1 MKQDA
6 KVLVVGGGPAGSI
19 AARNLAENGI
29 DVILLEKDLSFV
41 KPCGGGIPINVF
53 DELNLP
59 KNTIKKQVRSIRLIS
74 PSGKQLDIELKS
86 GSLAIVKRGDFDN
99 ALRKEAGVK
108 GAYVIEGEFI
118 ELLDDKKY
126 YKIRAI
132 INSRDC
138 NINAEYIIAADGINS
153 RLKRILK
160 IEPCK
165 YLFTISEYIKEIR
178 LERCEFWFGSSHAP
192 HFYSWVFP
200 SEDGI
205 LTGTGCAEPKRIRD
219 LFGIFKKRKGIIEEG
234 QKRIYRIP
242 LWNGKLYNKGKVLFA
257 GDSAGQ
263 VLPLTYEGLYYAMKS
278 GYLASQ
284 AILEKKI
291 DNYRKSW
298 KAKFQKRFMLM
309 DRLRNYFLK
318 NDFLLE
324 KLIELHKRPEIQEA
338 SERLW
343 LSKDTSKHSLLRYS
357 KFFGKFLS

>member
-1 MKQDA
+1 MKQNA

-29 DVILLEKDLSFV
+29 DVILLERKLSFE
-41 KPCGGGIPINVF
+41 KPCGGGIPANVF

-59 KNTIKKQVRSIRLIS
+59 KNTIKKQVRTIRLIS
-74 PSGKQLDIELKS
+74 PAGKQLDIELKS

-99 ALRKEAGVK
+99 ALRKEAEAK
-108 GAYVIEGEFI
+108 GAGIIEGEFI
-118 ELLDDKKY
+118 DLLDEKKY
-126 YKIRAI
+126 FRTQAVINGRI
-132 INSRDC
+132 CTINS
-138 NINAEYIIAADGINS
+138 EYIIAADGVNS

-165 YLFTISEYIKEIR
+165 CLFTISEYIKEAQA
-178 LERCEFWFGSSHAP
+178 ESCEFWFSSSHAP

-205 LTGTGCAEPKRIRD
+205 SVGTGSIEPKSIKD
-219 LFGIFKKRKGIIEEG
+219 LFEAFKERKGIKIHGE
-234 QKRIYRIP
+234 KRIYRIP
-242 LWNGKLYNKGKVLFA
+242 LWDGKLYNKGKVLFV

-263 VLPLTYEGLYYAMKS
+263 VLPLTYEGIYYAMKS
-278 GYLASQ
+278 GYLAAH
-284 AILEKKI
+284 AILEQKI
-291 DNYRKSW
+291 ENYRKLW

-318 NDFLLE
+318 SDASLE
-324 KLIELHKRPEIQEA
+324 RLIELHRRPEIQEA

-343 LSKDTSKHSLLRYS
+343 LSKDPGKHSLLKYS
-357 KFFGKFLS
+357 KFFGKFLR